1 MIFNSR
7 NVSFR
12 YPGTDKDVLKNV
24 SFKITPGQLVVM
36 VGVNGSGKSSTIK
49 LFNRIYDPTE
59 GEILLDDQ
67 LLSSYKLD
75 DIRRS
80 MAILR
85 QDHTPYPVSIRQN
98 VTLGLVDRIASED
111 ELENAIE
118 AGGAHNFIN
127 KLPKKLDTILTPVKT
142 ARISL
147 PADTNPELED
157 MVDEREKA
165 IDLSGGETQRLS
177 A

>member
-1 MIFNSR
+1 M
-7 NVSFR
+7 SFK

-24 SFKITPGQLVVM
+24 SFKIEPGQLVVII
-36 VGVNGSGKSSTIK
+36 GVNGSGKSSTIK

-59 GEILLDDQ
+59 GEILLDGQ
-67 LLSSYKLD
+67 LLKSYRLD

-98 VTLGLVDRIASED
+98 ITLGLVDKIAGEED
-111 ELENAIE
+111 IENAIE
-118 AGGAHNFIN
+118 AGGAQNFIN
-127 KLPKKLDTILTPVKT
+127 KLPKKLDTILKPVTLSQVRCPKDV
-142 ARISL
+142 IS
-147 PADTNPELED
+147 EIKD
-157 MVDEREKA
+157 MVDEKEKV